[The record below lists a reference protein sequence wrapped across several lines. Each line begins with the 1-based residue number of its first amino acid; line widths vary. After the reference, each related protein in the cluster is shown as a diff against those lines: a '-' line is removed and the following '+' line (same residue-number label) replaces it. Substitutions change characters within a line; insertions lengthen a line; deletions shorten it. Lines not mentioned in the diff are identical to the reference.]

1 VFFYFVWD
9 CSFIFFLLQAG
20 VDDELASNLME
31 VAGVCETKQGVGT
44 IISREEQHDEKRSS
58 GSS

>member
-1 VFFYFVWD
+1 MFFDFLWD
-9 CSFIFFLLQAG
+9 CSFFFFLLQAE
-20 VDDELASNLME
+20 VDDEIASNLME

-58 GSS
+58 SS

>member
-1 VFFYFVWD
+1 VFFDFLWD
-9 CSFIFFLLQAG
+9 CSFFFFLLQAE
-20 VDDELASNLME
+20 VDDEIASNLME

-58 GSS
+58 SS